1 MIFFALLFLCCTTA
15 AIGQRDDIELE
26 KEKKEFAFN
35 SIKELKNGALV
46 VRLQT
51 NHRKIAILE
60 ATLRD
65 PKLKPAQYKRHK
77 AILDGTVKRR
87 NEFNETIA
95 KMFAD
100 SFRFCPVYLMYD
112 TCSDALAKGVRK
124 GLFLNK
130 QLQPDTSIELPEP
143 NVFLVNYVKS
153 NSDFPFDVLR
163 VRKLHEKLDDPFPY
177 FASVRES
184 WINAVNTPRAASAVA
199 ELDRRFRRFHA
210 RALEYDEKQAE
221 KAAKKKA

>member
-15 AIGQRDDIELE
+15 AIGQRDDIELD
-26 KEKKEFAFN
+26 KEKREFAFN

-51 NHRKIAILE
+51 NHRKIEILE
-60 ATLRD
+60 ATVRD
-65 PKLKPAQYKRHK
+65 PKLTDAQRKRHK

-87 NEFNETIA
+87 DEFNNAIA
-95 KMFAD
+95 TMFAD

-112 TCSDALAKGVRK
+112 TCSNALTKGVRK
-124 GLFLNK
+124 GLFLDTLLK
-130 QLQPDTSIELPEP
+130 VDTSIVLKEP
-143 NVFLVNYVKS
+143 HVFLVNYVKS

-163 VRKLHEKLDDPFPY
+163 VRKLLEKLDEPFPY
-177 FASVRES
+177 YAAVRES
-184 WINAVNTPRAASAVA
+184 WIDSANTRRAAGAVA
-199 ELDRRFRRFHA
+199 ELDRRFRRFLA